1 MSIGIIILF
10 IALIPALWRRS
21 GTFALLWLL
30 GSGLM
35 AFEYMQVLFSWS
47 VQDYIVSFPLPIGE
61 ANIGLNRLSA
71 FFGVIF
77 SLGLPLGILYGHYY
91 LKAHTPGHLR
101 THLVALGVLGLSMHG
116 VLWMRHG
123 LLFVLVWE
131 LMSISSFLCII
142 YDGKSSFKAAL
153 NYLITMQIGAAFLM
167 AAFALLYYQ
176 TGSFDFDNLY
186 NMPRLPLYLLLIGFS
201 FKAGFVPFASWLPL
215 AHPVAPAHV
224 SGIMSALMI
233 KTGIYGILLLFGLNI
248 FSLPEI
254 LVFTVIAVISAFW
267 GVIHAMISLNIK
279 RALAYSSIENIGI
292 IGIGLCLWLLG
303 MRLDIPKLATLALA
317 GALMHIFFHSL
328 FKALLFYLS
337 GNIQLAAGSLEMNSL
352 GGLAKKLRTTAV
364 FSLLGTFAISA
375 LPIGNG
381 FISEFSLYFGLLSA
395 LPQQS
400 MILSLFAILLLGS
413 LAFVG
418 ALALI
423 AFARLFGISFL
434 GTARS
439 DAAIHTKKLSRGLY
453 IPQAILACGILLTGL
468 LGNLTLRFTK
478 PLIRWL
484 NMEMD
489 AIYSLSFIYR
499 QLSIV
504 LLLLLAIFLLLYL
517 LRRTVV
523 KESRGNTWGCGFQKP
538 NPRMQ
543 YSSLAFSHPLSYFLQ
558 PFILLRRKLKKAE
571 GLYPQELSLEDEL
584 QDPVYRYITQPL
596 TRALN
601 WIYALFSKIA
611 QGNSNAYVAWSLGFL
626 LLLIIWIMG
635 FK

>member
-1 MSIGIIILF
+1 MSIGIIILLV
-10 IALIPALWRRS
+10 ALIPALWRRS

-30 GSGLM
+30 GSGFM

-47 VQDYIVSFPLPIGE
+47 VQDYLVSFPLPIGE
-61 ANIGLNRLSA
+61 ANIGLNKLSA

-77 SLGLPLGILYGHYY
+77 SIGLPLGMLYGHFY
-91 LKAHTPGHLR
+91 LKAHVAGHLR
-101 THLVALGVLGLSMHG
+101 MHLVALGILGLSMHG

-131 LMSISSFLCII
+131 IMSVSSFLCII

-153 NYLITMQIGAAFLM
+153 NYLITMQIGAAFLL

-176 TGSFDFDNLY
+176 TGSFDFGHLY
-186 NMPRLPLYLLLIGFS
+186 NMPRLPLYLLLIGFA
-201 FKAGFVPFASWLPL
+201 FKAGFVPLSSWLPL

-233 KTGIYGILLLFGLNI
+233 KTGIYGILLVFGLNV

-254 LVFTVIAVISAFW
+254 LIFTVIAIVSAFW
-267 GVIHAMISLNIK
+267 GVIHAMISPNIK

-303 MRLDIPKLATLALA
+303 MRMDIPQLATLALA
-317 GALMHIFFHSL
+317 GALMHTFFHSL

-337 GNIQLAAGSLEMNSL
+337 GNIQLATGSLEMNAL
-352 GGLAKKLRTTAV
+352 GGLAKKLRTTSV
-364 FSLLGTFAISA
+364 FYLLATFAISA

-400 MILSLFAILLLGS
+400 MILTIFAILLLGS

-434 GTARS
+434 GEARS
-439 DAAIHTKKLSRGLY
+439 KAAMHINNLNRGLY
-453 IPQAILACGILLTGL
+453 IPQAILAGGILLTGL

-478 PLIRWL
+478 PLLRWL
-484 NMEMD
+484 NMELD
-489 AIYSLSFIYR
+489 ALYNLAFIYR

-504 LLLLLAIFLLLYL
+504 LIFLLAIFLALYI
-517 LRRTVV
+517 LRRSVV
-523 KESRGNTWGCGFQKP
+523 KESRGSTWGCGYQKP

-543 YSSLAFSHPLSYFLQ
+543 YTSLAFSHPLSYFLK
-558 PFILLRRKLKKAE
+558 PFILLKRNLQKAE
-571 GLYPQELSLEDEL
+571 GLYPEEVSLTDEL
-584 QDPVYRYITQPL
+584 QDPVYRFITQPF

-601 WIYALFSKIA
+601 WIYALFSRIA
-611 QGNSNAYVAWSLGFL
+611 QGNSNAYVAWSLGFV